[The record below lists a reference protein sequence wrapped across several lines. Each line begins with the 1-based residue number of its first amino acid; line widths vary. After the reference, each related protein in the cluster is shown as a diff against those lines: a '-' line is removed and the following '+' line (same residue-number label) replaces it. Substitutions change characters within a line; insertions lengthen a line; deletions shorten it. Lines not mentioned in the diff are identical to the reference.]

1 VTTLLQIR
9 LALHAG
15 MWFSSMQRASKKLD
29 ASPIHIYVMQELK
42 KNLIKEMVALL
53 FFVCIVIYLIGIDI
67 LDPAVF
73 SDTVWCHLISYVS
86 VNKQNSKI

>member
-1 VTTLLQIR
+1 MLLQIR
-9 LALHAG
+9 LALHVA
-15 MWFSSMQRASKKLD
+15 MWFSSMQRASKKQA
-29 ASPIHIYVMQELK
+29 ASPIHIHVMQEL

-53 FFVCIVIYLIGIDI
+53 FFVCIFIYLIGIDI

-73 SDTVWCHLISYVS
+73 SDAVWCHLNSYVS